1 MRRSLRVSQV
11 TAVVLF
17 LMVVVC
23 AAQATLRYGEKV
35 VTVVAAE
42 RVNVR
47 ARPELNPG
55 TIIGQVAGGTQ
66 LRLLE
71 KAKNWFKVSL
81 PDGEI
86 GWLFANYGREDV
98 ARDLV
103 EVKVAIARIRE
114 AIGQSSRVVTKV
126 QQGMR
131 LHPLAV
137 ENKWVKVRLPD
148 DQEGWIRGDLVTVSR
163 VSREEE
169 QSLEESSTQTLLLL
183 ASVGSGVSAF
193 SFVLVLTTVFKRRRE
208 AAARADQYG
217 Y

>member
-1 MRRSLRVSQV
+1 MI
-11 TAVVLF
+11 T
-17 LMVVVC
+17 VC
-23 AAQATLRYGEKV
+23 AGQATLRYGEKV

-42 RVNVR
+42 KVNVR
-47 ARPELNPG
+47 AQPELRPD
-55 TIIGQVAGGTQ
+55 TVIGQVAGGTQ

-71 KAKNWFKVSL
+71 TAKDWFKVSL

-103 EVKVAIARIRE
+103 EVKVAIARVRA
-114 AIGQSSRVVTKV
+114 AIGQGSQVITKV
-126 QQGMR
+126 QQGIR

-137 ENKWVKVRLPD
+137 EDSWVKVRLPD
-148 DQEGWIRGDLVTVSR
+148 DQEGWIRGDLVSVNR
-163 VSREEE
+163 VSRGEEE
-169 QSLEESSTQTLLLL
+169 SLEESSTQTLLLL

-193 SFVLVLTTVFKRRRE
+193 SFVLVLTTVFRRRRQ
-208 AAARADQYG
+208 AAARADQYC